1 MGCHVFLFVHHVNC
15 YDIFSVLLPF
25 SKPKGVGAY
34 VHQSFFA
41 WLLYAN
47 LLHLIRR
54 YNSTYEGQ
62 ITDKGMNM
70 KPPSWGEDSQWEYW
84 IKLEKDKNVF
94 TKKVTLKISIL
105 N

>member
-1 MGCHVFLFVHHVNC
+1 MYFCLFIMLIVMTFFSFFYPLVNQMKLWGLMF
-15 YDIFSVLLPF
+15 ISI
-25 SKPKGVGAY
+25 
-34 VHQSFFA
+34 FFA
-41 WLLYAN
+41 WLLYSN
-47 LLHLIRR
+47 LLDLIRR

-94 TKKVTLKISIL
+94 TKKVILKISIL